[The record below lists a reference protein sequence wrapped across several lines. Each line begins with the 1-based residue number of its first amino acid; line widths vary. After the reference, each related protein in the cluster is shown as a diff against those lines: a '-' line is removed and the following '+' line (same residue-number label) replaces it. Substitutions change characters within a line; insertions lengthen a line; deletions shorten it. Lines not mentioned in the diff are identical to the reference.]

1 MHAQWFIVGIAPNY
15 KLVLLQF
22 RPLFIFISMRT
33 TVRQGFLHSAYRYA
47 ALACSPLRALWIASC
62 IVVLLLLLLCVGAH

>member
-1 MHAQWFIVGIAPNY
+1 MHAQWYIVGIAPNY

-33 TVRQGFLHSAYRYA
+33 TVRQGSLHIDMQPWL
-47 ALACSPLRALWIASC
+47 ALHYEPCGLPRASS
-62 IVVLLLLLLCVGAH
+62 LCCYYYYYVWEHTN